1 MSPSYSSSKNRR
13 YRYYVCL
20 RAMQRNADGC
30 TTRAVSA
37 PVVEEAVI
45 ESVRRFAAQP
55 EVIEAI
61 ARAARQRLSE
71 ELGRHREELKAL
83 NVRVRNA
90 KSQLVRAK
98 NLDHGREA
106 ALRETVAAGEARA
119 EELRRTVERGER
131 LRFDDQMVRQRMA
144 TFDEV
149 WKTMTIQQQAA
160 LLRQLIER
168 VGYDARGDKVKV
180 TYNSKGIREFCKEAK
195 R

>member
-1 MSPSYSSSKNRR
+1 
-13 YRYYVCL
+13 
-20 RAMQRNADGC
+20 MQRNGDGC

-45 ESVRRFAAQP
+45 ESVRRFAGQP

-83 NVRVRNA
+83 NVRIRNA

-98 NLDHGREA
+98 NLNPKREA
-106 ALRETVAAGEARA
+106 ELRETVSSGEAKA
-119 EELRRTVERGER
+119 EQLRGVVERGER

-180 TYNSKGIREFCKEAK
+180 TYNSNGIREFCKGATK
-195 R
+195 